1 MGIFLL
7 GSAATKCDRQDGREA
22 AYLSLGF
29 DTTFEP
35 EDRSGETLNPSGET
49 LIIKFGAKR

>member
-1 MGIFLL
+1 VTARTGERPR
-7 GSAATKCDRQDGREA
+7 S
-22 AYLSLGF
+22 LSLGF
-29 DTTFEP
+29 DTPFEP

>member
-29 DTTFEP
+29 DTPFEP